1 MRVNLHSDDRD
12 PNSLAHGTVS
22 THGGGR
28 NAPTHVTNEKTRGCC
43 MLVTMLQLDRIAK
56 KYYLR
61 DRGGAPANPA
71 TGAATS

>member
-56 KYYLR
+56 KY
-61 DRGGAPANPA
+61 
-71 TGAATS
+71 